1 MQYAIRAVRAA
12 QLSAAGFYF
21 FGAQI
26 FGKLG
31 RQPPQ
36 LLQKMQE
43 NKLLAA
49 GGVYGLD
56 VVAQTFKSINAF
68 EVTYNGQLLHSKL
81 ATGAFPDTAT
91 IAAKLREVM
100 AATEG
105 EGGDDPTS
113 AGQHIP
119 RDEL

>member
-68 EVTYNGQLLHSKL
+68 EVTYNGHLLHSKL
-81 ATGAFPDTAT
+81 ATSAFPQQHELQQRLLGIIQAEQSG
-91 IAAKLREVM
+91 AAG
-100 AATEG
+100 AAASRPEG
-105 EGGDDPTS
+105 QQ
-113 AGQHIP
+113 A
-119 RDEL
+119 